1 MNSSNIEKTTIPAV
15 GNSACVR
22 IPQSLAEKYN
32 FNEKEIIY
40 LVET

>member
-15 GNSACVR
+15 GNSASVT
-22 IPQSLAEKYN
+22 IPKTLAEKYY